1 MLEEDERRCR
11 VVCVF
16 LRNAREVKSWFVG
29 GGVKAFSKQPL
40 QRLARTGRSVKYFPL
55 FLSHTK

>member
-29 GGVKAFSKQPL
+29 GGVKAFPKQP
-40 QRLARTGRSVKYFPL
+40 F
-55 FLSHTK
+55 